1 MMDYDTYE
9 ATRNDV
15 DALLKLASQMHH
27 LAATSDL
34 REVCVQS
41 LCGAGETVYDGTS
54 VALKA
59 LLALKWPGVNVE
71 WLYDLWIDTMP
82 DVPTQ
87 ADVESCVLNNLYR
100 AQETDPSS
108 IAARAVDEAMYGK
121 YGQDA
126 YATAS
131 WTEARAAEA
140 NAVEKR
146 VYAEATRQVEALAKE
161 MAAPRTE
168 NA

>member
-71 WLYDLWIDTMP
+71 WLYDQWIDLM
-82 DVPTQ
+82 DVPSQ
-87 ADVESCVLNNLYR
+87 SDVEAMVLNNLYR
-100 AQETDPSS
+100 DEETDPSS

-121 YGQDA
+121 YGYEDA
-126 YATAS
+126 YATES
-131 WTEARAAEA
+131 WNDARAAEA
-140 NAVEKR
+140 DAIEKR

>member
-1 MMDYDTYE
+1 MDYDTYE

-15 DALLKLASQMHH
+15 NALLKQASQMHY

-41 LCGAGETVYDGTS
+41 YGDHKTVYDGTS

-59 LLALKWPGVNVE
+59 LLALKWPGVNVD

-87 ADVESCVLNNLYR
+87 ADVESMVLNHLNR
-100 AQETDPSS
+100 DDATDPMMV
-108 IAARAVDEAMYGK
+108 ACRAVDEAMYEK
-121 YGQDA
+121 YGYEDA

-131 WTEARAAEA
+131 WNDARAAEA
-140 NAVEKR
+140 QAIQDR
-146 VYAEATRQVEALAKE
+146 VYAEATRQVEALAKD
-161 MAAPRTE
+161 MSRPAR
-168 NA
+168 

>member
-59 LLALKWPGVNVE
+59 LLALKWPGVPVE
-71 WLYDLWIDTMP
+71 WLEDLWCDLL
-82 DVPTQ
+82 DVPDQ

-100 AQETDPSS
+100 AQETDPSL

>member
-87 ADVESCVLNNLYR
+87 ADVESMVLNHLNR
-100 AQETDPSS
+100 DDATDPMMV
-108 IAARAVDEAMYGK
+108 ACRAVDEAMDEK
-121 YGQDA
+121 YGYDA
-126 YATAS
+126 YATES
-131 WTEARAAEA
+131 WTDARAAEA
-140 NAVEKR
+140 QAIEKR
-146 VYAEATRQVEALAKE
+146 VYAEATRQVEALAKD
-161 MAAPRTE
+161 MSRPAR
-168 NA
+168 

>member
-41 LCGAGETVYDGTS
+41 YGEHKTVYDGIS
-54 VALKA
+54 VALEA
-59 LLALKWPGVNVE
+59 LLALKWPGVPVE
-71 WLYDLWIDTMP
+71 WLRDLWIDLL
-82 DVPTQ
+82 DVPSQ
-87 ADVESCVLNNLYR
+87 SDVEAMVLNNLYR
-100 AQETDPSS
+100 DNATDPMMVAS
-108 IAARAVDEAMYGK
+108 RAVDEAMYGK
-121 YGQDA
+121 YGYEDA

-140 NAVEKR
+140 DAVEKR
-146 VYAEATRQVEALAKE
+146 VYAEATRQVEALAKD
-161 MAAPRTE
+161 MSRPAR
-168 NA
+168 